1 MLEIWLQHA
10 NVSNTQS
17 ELHPQNYKRNVQS
30 SMKQL
35 DASTVVYHVK
45 GRHAREK
52 HDFFSFNLLRSY
64 NVVS

>member
-1 MLEIWLQHA
+1 
-10 NVSNTQS
+10 
-17 ELHPQNYKRNVQS
+17 
-30 SMKQL
+30 MKQL